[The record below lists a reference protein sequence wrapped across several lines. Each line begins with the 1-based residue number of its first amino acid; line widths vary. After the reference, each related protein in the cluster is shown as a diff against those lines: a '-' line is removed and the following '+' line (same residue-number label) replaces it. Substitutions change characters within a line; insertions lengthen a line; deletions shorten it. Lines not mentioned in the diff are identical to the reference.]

1 MFNFFVFVQ
10 QFIIIYRGIKAIVIY
25 KSIIVVKYFKHKKY
39 RSEIG
44 IQTKTEAY
52 IQSLVLKKTLESIS
66 FERRRGL
73 EEEDGHN
80 EVDILVNKFTEIS
93 TEEKVENTQ

>member
-1 MFNFFVFVQ
+1 M
-10 QFIIIYRGIKAIVIY
+10 RLG
-25 KSIIVVKYFKHKKY
+25 KY
-39 RSEIG
+39 RNEIG
-44 IQTKTEAY
+44 IQTNTEAY

-80 EVDILVNKFTEIS
+80 EVDTLVNKIIEAS
-93 TEEKVENTQ
+93 AEVKLANTQ

>member
-1 MFNFFVFVQ
+1 LPISFLRNYSKSFQIYHTQSSFGFH
-10 QFIIIYRGIKAIVIY
+10 IIIKTFISGER
-25 KSIIVVKYFKHKKY
+25 
-39 RSEIG
+39 
-44 IQTKTEAY
+44 IQIKTEGY

-80 EVDILVNKFTEIS
+80 EVNILVTKITEAS
-93 TEEKVENTQ
+93 TEVKLANTQ